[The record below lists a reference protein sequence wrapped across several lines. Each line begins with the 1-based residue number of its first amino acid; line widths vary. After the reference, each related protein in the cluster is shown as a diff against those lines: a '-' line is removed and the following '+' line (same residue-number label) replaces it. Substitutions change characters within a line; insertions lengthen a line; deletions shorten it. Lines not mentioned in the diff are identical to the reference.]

1 MKGALPFIFALLLC
15 ACEPGTQP
23 EPIMLEPNSDLLGV
37 WEYQFDES
45 GDGTHTDQFLL
56 VFHQDSTVDYKRCS
70 NRTGEDAERHSY
82 RTMSG
87 ARILEVK
94 PHAIRIGIKLF
105 ITFDTE
111 LKFERFPYSENGD
124 AFIVVDDIRLRRL
137 KPGESSNH
145 ASWKC
150 SDDDNRQESKRSLR
164 A

>member
-15 ACEPGTQP
+15 ACETATQ
-23 EPIMLEPNSDLLGV
+23 PIMLEPNSDLLGV

-45 GDGTHTDQFLL
+45 GEGTHTDQFLL
-56 VFHQDSTVDYKRCS
+56 VFHQDSTVDYKRCK
-70 NRTGEDAERHSY
+70 NHTGGNSERHSH

-105 ITFDTE
+105 LTFDTE

-124 AFIVVDDIRLRRL
+124 AFIVVDGIRLRRL
-137 KPGESSNH
+137 KPGETSNH
-145 ASWKC
+145 ESWKC
-150 SDDDNRQESKRSLR
+150 SDDEDRQESKRSLR
-164 A
+164 V